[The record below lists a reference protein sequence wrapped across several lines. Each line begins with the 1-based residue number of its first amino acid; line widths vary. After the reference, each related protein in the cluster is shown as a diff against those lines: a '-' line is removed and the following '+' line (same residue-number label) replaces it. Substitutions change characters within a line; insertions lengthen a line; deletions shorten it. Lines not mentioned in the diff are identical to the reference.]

1 MIAIRFWCKLLTC
14 DLQSQRWRSQTECG
28 SARYRLYT
36 QVRSLVTY
44 NNFFKKVIKM
54 TKNEYIK
61 AELDLMKLF
70 ISAILAA
77 AFLIAVYNLQT
88 GGVHVFN
95 TTCAV
100 IVLAFALSLASCR
113 YLQIAKKLLE

>member
-1 MIAIRFWCKLLTC
+1 M
-14 DLQSQRWRSQTECG
+14 
-28 SARYRLYT
+28 
-36 QVRSLVTY
+36 TY

-61 AELDLMKLF
+61 AELDLIKLF
-70 ISAILAA
+70 ISAILAT

-88 GGVHVFN
+88 GGVHIVN

-100 IVLAFALSLASCR
+100 IGLMFALVLASRR

>member
-1 MIAIRFWCKLLTC
+1 
-14 DLQSQRWRSQTECG
+14 
-28 SARYRLYT
+28 
-36 QVRSLVTY
+36 
-44 NNFFKKVIKM
+44 M

-88 GGVHVFN
+88 GGVHVAN
-95 TTCAV
+95 TTRAV
-100 IVLAFALSLASCR
+100 ILLASVLLLAIWI